1 MKKSIALIL
10 AGSVMGSWLATPA
23 QAADKPVIALS
34 NAYYGNTWR
43 HQMVD
48 AFEAAAKQA
57 KADGKIADYIV
68 VNGDGSVAQQS
79 SQIGELIL
87 KGVKVL
93 AVDAASETA
102 VNGVIEKACKAG
114 IIVISFDSVASAPCN
129 YQLNFDFK
137 GYKAQQ
143 AEAVI
148 KMLGGKGN
156 IIQVRGVKGSAPD
169 NDMYNSQMSVLKK
182 YPDIKV
188 VATVYG
194 QATASVAQAAITNVL
209 PSLPRVDAVLGQ
221 GGSDDVGIA
230 QAFEQF
236 GGQYANHMPIIE
248 GGGGTDFVKWW
259 ANQSQKNGYKT
270 ISMNTTPGIGGA
282 AFWLGLALAEGAK
295 APKMM
300 IMPVATV
307 DEKNLAEYAKL
318 PGGQI
323 ISPTYSPE
331 WVKANL
337 LSK

>member
-1 MKKSIALIL
+1 MKLAVALFAASAL
-10 AGSVMGSWLATPA
+10 AALVNPA
-23 QAADKPVIALS
+23 QASPKAPVIALS

-43 HQMVD
+43 HQMVE

-57 KADGKIADYIV
+57 EAEGKIAKFIV
-68 VNGDGSVAQQS
+68 TNGDGSVAQQN
-79 SQIGELIL
+79 SQIGGLIL
-87 KGVKVL
+87 QKVDVL
-93 AVDAASETA
+93 LVDAASETA

-114 IIVISFDSVASAPCN
+114 IIVISFDSIANAPCN

-137 GYKAQQ
+137 GYKAAQ

-148 KMLGGKGN
+148 KMLHGKGN
-156 IIQVRGVKGSAPD
+156 AIQVRGVKGSAPD
-169 NDMYNSQMSVLKK
+169 NDMYNAQVSVLKK

-194 QATASVAQAAITNVL
+194 QATASVAQAAIANVL
-209 PSLPRVDAVLGQ
+209 PSLPHVDAVLGQ

-230 QAFEQF
+230 QAFTQY
-236 GGQYANHMPIIE
+236 GGEYVNHMPIIE

-259 ANQSQKNGYKT
+259 AAENKKNGYQT

-282 AFWLGLALAEGAK
+282 ALWLGVSLLEGAK
-295 APKMM
+295 APKLM

-307 DEKNLAEYAKL
+307 DASNLQEYAKL

-323 ISPTYSPE
+323 ISPTYSLD
-331 WVKANL
+331 WVKKNL

>member
-1 MKKSIALIL
+1 MKKSIAMMM
-10 AGSVMGSWLATPA
+10 AGGVVGAFLSMPA
-23 QAADKPVIALS
+23 MAADKPVIALA

-43 HQMVD
+43 HQMVE

-57 KADGKIADYIV
+57 KTDGKIADYIV
-68 VNGDGSVAQQS
+68 VNGDGSVAQQN

-87 KGVKVL
+87 KGVNVL

-194 QATASVAQAAITNVL
+194 QATASVAQAAIANVL

-230 QAFEQF
+230 QAFDQF
-236 GGQYANHMPIIE
+236 GGEYAGHMPIIE

-259 ANQSQKNGYKT
+259 ADQKQKNGYKT

-307 DEKNLAEYAKL
+307 DDSNLAEYAKL

-331 WVKANL
+331 WVKENL

>member
-1 MKKSIALIL
+1 MPVLERSAQGRNAINLGFKSFLATFAVAPIL
-10 AGSVMGSWLATPA
+10 AAAATPA
-23 QAADKPVIALS
+23 VASADKPVIALS

-43 HQMVD
+43 HQMVE

-57 KADGKIADYIV
+57 KSDGKIADYIIM
-68 VNGDGSVAQQS
+68 NGDGSVAQQN

-137 GYKAQQ
+137 GYKAAQ
-143 AEAVI
+143 AEAVF

-169 NDMYNSQMSVLKK
+169 NDMFNAQQSVLAK

-194 QATASVAQAAITNVL
+194 QATASVAQAAIANVL
-209 PSLPRVDAVLGQ
+209 PSLPHVDAVLGQ

-230 QAFEQF
+230 QAFTQY
-236 GGQYANHMPIIE
+236 GGGYVNHMPIIE

-259 ANQSQKNGYKT
+259 ADENKKNGYQT
-270 ISMNTTPGIGGA
+270 VSMNTTPGIGGA
-282 AFWLGLALAEGAK
+282 ALWLGLSLLDGAK

-307 DEKNLAEYAKL
+307 DASNLEEYAKL
-318 PGGQI
+318 PSG
-323 ISPTYSPE
+323 
-331 WVKANL
+331 
-337 LSK
+337 